1 MQIEDEENLFDD
13 KWNSAKKQV
22 GWKRFMMIND
32 PWIQNCGLPKNEIAY
47 AQQFATIVLHQLN
60 VG

>member
-1 MQIEDEENLFDD
+1 MQIEEEENFFDD

-32 PWIQNCGLPKNEIAY
+32 SWIQNCGLPKNEIAY
-47 AQQFATIVLHQLN
+47 AQLFTTIVLHQLN